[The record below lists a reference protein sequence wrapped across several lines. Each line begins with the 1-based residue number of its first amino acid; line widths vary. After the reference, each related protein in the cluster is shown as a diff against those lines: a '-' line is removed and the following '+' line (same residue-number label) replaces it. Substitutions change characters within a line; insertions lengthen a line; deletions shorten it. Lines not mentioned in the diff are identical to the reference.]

1 MQELGVDIAITNW
14 NGFFVPVGT
23 PKPITDKLATE
34 LRHVVL
40 QTEVNAKL
48 RGMFTNPVGK
58 TPAETMRHIEND
70 LRLWK
75 DVIEKAQLKFAN

>member
-1 MQELGVDIAITNW
+1 
-14 NGFFVPVGT
+14 VPVGA

-48 RGMFTNPVGK
+48 RGMLTNPVSK
-58 TPAETMRHIEND
+58 TPAEIMRHIEND

-75 DVIEKAQLKFAN
+75 DVIEKARLKLGNQQRSPYS